1 MRLFNFQYGD
11 EVRVIRT
18 SLTGTILR
26 TGGTNAVVLIHDAH
40 KTAMCF
46 PLSRL
51 RHVDSFGVLTL
62 RRGKKKITQIT
73 NKIKYYAKLDPHS
86 KRT

>member
-11 EVRVIRT
+11 EVLVTRT

-26 TGGTNAVVLIHDAH
+26 TGGANAVVLIHDAY

-46 PLSRL
+46 PLTRL
-51 RHVDSFGVLTL
+51 RHVDSFGALTL
-62 RRGKKKITQIT
+62 RRGKKKITQLT
-73 NKIKYYAKLDPHS
+73 NRIKYEINQH
-86 KRT
+86 

>member
-11 EVRVIRT
+11 EVRVTRT

-26 TGGTNAVVLIHDAH
+26 TGGANAVVLIHDTY

-46 PLSRL
+46 PLTRL

-62 RRGKKKITQIT
+62 MRGKKKINELK
-73 NKIKYYAKLDPHS
+73 NKIKYEINKH
-86 KRT
+86 

>member
-11 EVRVIRT
+11 KVRITRT
-18 SLTGTILR
+18 KLTGTILR
-26 TGGTNAVVLIHDAH
+26 TGGKTATVLIHDTY

-51 RHVDSFGVLTL
+51 RHIDSFGVLTL
-62 RRGKKKITQIT
+62 RRGKKKINELK
-73 NKIKYYAKLDPHS
+73 NKIKYEINKH
-86 KRT
+86 

>member
-26 TGGTNAVVLIHDAH
+26 TGGTNAVVLIHDTY

-51 RHVDSFGVLTL
+51 RHVDSFGALTL
-62 RRGKKKITQIT
+62 RRGKMKITQLT
-73 NKIKYYAKLDPHS
+73 NKIKYEINQH
-86 KRT
+86 